1 MITLE
6 QTTQNVITTKG
17 LFGIPIEAFR
27 FDWNILDRIF
37 VSTFRKYERFCPLR
51 RTIQTAGGNPY
62 KMPDD
67 CIYPISIGFGN
78 ALMIPPQTAA
88 VDRQSWSYDRE
99 TKLLS
104 VFTNTGSSA
113 AFKVQYLARHGHVE
127 VTPEIEP
134 FEVFD
139 GEETVEIELPSVPN
153 PSTLKISKGEA
164 TLEIKS
170 RDRHTW
176 TLEGT
181 LGKAEFDLSSR
192 VLTITQDD
200 TAAGLINISYTSQYK
215 AFDKIAEDDIDFF
228 ETWYAGNILTSLGN
242 IKAVVRMDELPNN
255 ISADD
260 LIAQGRQLLEEV
272 KEWQKEKNFWFR
284 GYISSRI

>member
-17 LFGIPIEAFR
+17 LFAIPVEAFC
-27 FDWNILDRIF
+27 FNWDILNRIF
-37 VSTFRKYERFCPLR
+37 VSTFKKYERFCPLR
-51 RTIQTAGGNPY
+51 RTIQTFGGNPY

-78 ALMIPPQTAA
+78 ASMIPPQTAP
-88 VDRQSWSYDRE
+88 VDRQSWSYNRE

-113 AFKVQYLARHGHVE
+113 AFQVQYLARHGHIE

-139 GEETVEIELPSVPN
+139 GEETVEIELPSIPN
-153 PSTLKISKGEA
+153 VSTLKISKGDSELA
-164 TLEIKS
+164 IKS
-170 RDRHTW
+170 RERHQW

-181 LGKAEFDLSSR
+181 LGTAVFDLTTR
-192 VLTITQDD
+192 MLTITQTD
-200 TAAGLINISYTSQYK
+200 TSAGSIDIAYTSQYK

-260 LIAQGRQLLEEV
+260 LIGQGQKLLEDV
-272 KEWQKEKNFWFR
+272 KDWQKEKQFWFR
-284 GYISSRI
+284 GFISSRI